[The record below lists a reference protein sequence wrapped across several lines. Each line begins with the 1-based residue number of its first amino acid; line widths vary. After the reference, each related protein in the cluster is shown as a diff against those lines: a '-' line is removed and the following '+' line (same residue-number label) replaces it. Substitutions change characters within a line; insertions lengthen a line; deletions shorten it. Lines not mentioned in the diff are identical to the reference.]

1 MKNQTFFVF
10 KLILNYTMKHI
21 HMFIEFYFNE
31 LFLLFVLKIGLYFR
45 LGYLS
50 DLFSNL
56 RRDSLCDKKHFF
68 MYLFGGHF
76 FQK

>member
-1 MKNQTFFVF
+1 
-10 KLILNYTMKHI
+10 
-21 HMFIEFYFNE
+21 MFIEFYFNE

-68 MYLFGGHF
+68 MCLFGGHF
-76 FQK
+76 FQKKKRKNSYFFHKNSEN